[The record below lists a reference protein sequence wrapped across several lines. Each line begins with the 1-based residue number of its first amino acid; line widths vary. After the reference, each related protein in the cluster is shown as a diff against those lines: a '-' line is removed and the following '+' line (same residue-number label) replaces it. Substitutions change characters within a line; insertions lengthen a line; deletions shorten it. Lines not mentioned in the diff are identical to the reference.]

1 MAGRCVAA
9 LLVLVALTSVDAP
22 PAEALQRDRPTRST
36 RGAPAQ
42 VMDTTFRMERGAL
55 LDLELI
61 SGHITVTGTSG
72 NQVRIRA
79 EAEDGRIVLRT
90 SPTLAS
96 LSVQYNRRPHGEV
109 RYEVSVPAGIRVNME
124 AVSGDIIVR
133 GVSADVEASTV
144 SGIVE
149 LRDIGG
155 LADVEA
161 VSGHVTAS
169 GMRGGIH
176 VEATSGIVTI
186 SNVDGEVIVENTS
199 GSITLTD
206 IRSRLVRAE
215 SVSGDVR
222 FQGSIESSGR
232 YEFASHSG
240 SIRLELPPSTG
251 AQLSLSTFSG
261 SLASEFPIT
270 LDPRSRSSEK
280 RLEFR
285 LGNGG
290 ARLSAETFS
299 GSISITRGT
308 GRDRQE

>member
-1 MAGRCVAA
+1 MFRPFAVA
-9 LLVLVALTSVDAP
+9 LLGAVALMASAA
-22 PAEALQRDRPTRST
+22 PAEALQRDRGSRRVEVGPGETL
-36 RGAPAQ
+36 
-42 VMDTTFRMERGAL
+42 DTTFRMERGGL

-61 SGHITVTGTSG
+61 SGHIIVTGTSG

-79 EAEDGRIVLRT
+79 EAEDGRISLRA

-96 LSVQYNRRPHGEV
+96 LSVEYDRRPRGEV
-109 RYEVSVPAGIRVNME
+109 RYEVSVPNGVRVNME
-124 AVSGDIIVR
+124 AVSGNLTARNV
-133 GVSADVEASTV
+133 GADVEASTV
-144 SGIVE
+144 SGRVE

-155 LADVEA
+155 MADVEA

-169 GMRGGIH
+169 GIRGGIN
-176 VEATSGIVTI
+176 VEATSGPIHLSDI
-186 SNVDGEVIVENTS
+186 DGEVIVENTS
-199 GSITLTD
+199 GTITLTD
-206 IRSRLVRAE
+206 IRSKLVRAE
-215 SVSGDVR
+215 SVSGGVH
-222 FQGSIESSGR
+222 FQGAVEPSGR

-240 SIRLELPPSTG
+240 SIRLTLPAATG

-261 SLASEFPIT
+261 SLSSDFPIT
-270 LDPRSRSSEK
+270 LDPRSRSGEK

>member
-1 MAGRCVAA
+1 MLRRFALVGVASLAVMAAA
-9 LLVLVALTSVDAP
+9 E
-22 PAEALQRDRPTRST
+22 PAEALQRDRGSRRIDVGPGETL
-36 RGAPAQ
+36 
-42 VMDTTFRMERGAL
+42 DTTFRMERGGL
-55 LDLELI
+55 LDLELV
-61 SGHITVTGTSG
+61 SGHIIVTGASG

-79 EAEDGRIVLRT
+79 QAEEGRISLRA

-96 LSVQYNRRPHGEV
+96 LSVEYDGRPRGEV
-109 RYEVSVPAGIRVNME
+109 RYEVSVPDGVRVSME
-124 AVSGDIIVR
+124 AVSGNITARNV
-133 GVSADVEASTV
+133 GADLEASTV

-161 VSGHVTAS
+161 VSGNITAS
-169 GMRGGIH
+169 GIRGGINID
-176 VEATSGIVTI
+176 ATSGTI
-186 SNVDGEVIVENTS
+186 NVSDVDGEVIIENTS
-199 GSITLTD
+199 GTITLTD

-215 SVSGDVR
+215 TVSGSVL
-222 FQGSIESSGR
+222 FQGAIEPAGR

-240 SIRLELPPSTG
+240 SIRLTLPPSTG

-261 SLASEFPIT
+261 SLSSDFPIT
-270 LDPRSRSSEK
+270 LEPRSRSGEK

-285 LGNGG
+285 VGNGG